1 MSTDSFSEH
10 GAASVDLVASD
21 ASTTSVRAAAGI
33 RVTRSFSGS
42 SAIFAPRVEVRYLHE
57 LRDGAASVPVASAE
71 APMNGFSVT
80 SPTYG
85 SHAVAASAG
94 LVFGLSQRLL
104 LTLDYRGVF
113 APIEHTHAVTL
124 GVAF

>member
-1 MSTDSFSEH
+1 VSTDGFSEH
-10 GAASVDLVASD
+10 GAGSVDLVASD
-21 ASTTSVRAAAGI
+21 GSTTSVRAAVGI
-33 RVTRSFSGS
+33 RVTRSFAPSGGV
-42 SAIFAPRVEVRYLHE
+42 FAPRAEVRYLHE
-57 LRDGAASVPVASAE
+57 FRDGAASVPVAFAD

-85 SHAVAASAG
+85 SRAVAASAG
-94 LVFGLSQRLL
+94 FVFGLSQRRL

-113 APIEHTHAVTL
+113 APIEHTHAVML

>member
-1 MSTDSFSEH
+1 MGDH
-10 GAASVDLVASD
+10 
-21 ASTTSVRAAAGI
+21 
-33 RVTRSFSGS
+33 
-42 SAIFAPRVEVRYLHE
+42 
-57 LRDGAASVPVASAE
+57 AASVPVAFADAS
-71 APMNGFSVT
+71 MNGFSVT

-94 LVFGLSQRLL
+94 FVVGLSRRLL

-113 APIEHTHAVTL
+113 APSDHTHAVTL